1 MKILFINTNQI
12 VQKLV
17 EVTAQKANV
26 ELQTVS
32 DPSQVGDIDQY
43 DYIIVDDGCYN
54 MDKAAY
60 DALISGR
67 RACLIYSKHEEMSK
81 GFSEYIKKPFIPTHI
96 LEIMVAQIAKVQ
108 TKEAFSQN
116 PDSPAS
122 PSSLQGDSQEDL
134 TTNTDDNSLQSSP
147 LEHLKALSEEYHLTD
162 EESNIAISEDTEQTS
177 ALTEIGKDDILG
189 DLNLD
194 DIDLGDV
201 GLEGI
206 SLDEAD
212 SKSPTQE
219 TKPTEDTIDEDTQA
233 QSTDTE
239 LTEAIDSQALDSTA
253 LDIESTDSQPT
264 QESKDNEIESI
275 ESTQSQDE
283 SVHDENLALDTQDID
298 LGDVDLEN
306 ADLGDMNLE
315 DMDTIEATEHDN
327 FESQAQETSIEEL
340 SELSQD
346 SQDLTDSDNAQANDN
361 DDIQIKE
368 VDLSSTEDTEDQ
380 GDLED
385 FQSLAEQDVLRAV
398 GEDTGSQ
405 DTQEPTDTTLHT
417 TEDTQEIPKDTNKD
431 LEVVTNAISQSIQD
445 SIKRLQSP
453 EVTALLDGMEV
464 TINISFKDTHK

>member
-122 PSSLQGDSQEDL
+122 LSSLQGDSQEDL
-134 TTNTDDNSLQSSP
+134 ATNADDNSLQSSP

-162 EESNIAISEDTEQTS
+162 EESNATISEDTEQTS

-201 GLEGI
+201 GLEDI
-206 SLDEAD
+206 SLDEVD

-219 TKPTEDTIDEDTQA
+219 TKSIENTIDEDTQA

-239 LTEAIDSQALDSTA
+239 LTEAMDSQL
-253 LDIESTDSQPT
+253 T
-264 QESKDNEIESI
+264 QESKDNEI
-275 ESTQSQDE
+275 
-283 SVHDENLALDTQDID
+283 
-298 LGDVDLEN
+298 
-306 ADLGDMNLE
+306 
-315 DMDTIEATEHDN
+315 
-327 FESQAQETSIEEL
+327 
-340 SELSQD
+340 
-346 SQDLTDSDNAQANDN
+346 
-361 DDIQIKE
+361 
-368 VDLSSTEDTEDQ
+368 
-380 GDLED
+380 
-385 FQSLAEQDVLRAV
+385 
-398 GEDTGSQ
+398 
-405 DTQEPTDTTLHT
+405 
-417 TEDTQEIPKDTNKD
+417 
-431 LEVVTNAISQSIQD
+431 
-445 SIKRLQSP
+445 
-453 EVTALLDGMEV
+453 
-464 TINISFKDTHK
+464 

>member
-122 PSSLQGDSQEDL
+122 LSSLQGDSQEDL
-134 TTNTDDNSLQSSP
+134 ATNADDNSLQSSP

-162 EESNIAISEDTEQTS
+162 EESNATISEDTEQTS

-201 GLEGI
+201 GLEDI

-219 TKPTEDTIDEDTQA
+219 TKSIENTIDEDTQA

-239 LTEAIDSQALDSTA
+239 LTEAIDSQL
-253 LDIESTDSQPT
+253 T
-264 QESKDNEIESI
+264 QESKDNEIES
-275 ESTQSQDE
+275 TQSQ
-283 SVHDENLALDTQDID
+283 DENLALDTQDID

-306 ADLGDMNLE
+306 ADLGDLNLE

-327 FESQAQETSIEEL
+327 FESQAQETSVEEL
-340 SELSQD
+340 SEPSQDSQD
-346 SQDLTDSDNAQANDN
+346 SQDLADSDNAQANDN

-368 VDLSSTEDTEDQ
+368 VDLSSTEDQ
-380 GDLED
+380 SNSED